1 MGILGFIGMGLVI
14 GSFLTKNI
22 RTLRIVNA
30 LGCIAF
36 LAHGLII
43 SDPATIATNG
53 LLLAINTFRLA
64 V

>member
-1 MGILGFIGMGLVI
+1 MSEDQIQRMNLLLVVVVVAVVVLGLIEIGFTG
-14 GSFLTKNI
+14 GT
-22 RTLRIVNA
+22 
-30 LGCIAF
+30 
-36 LAHGLII
+36 LAHGLLI